1 MKKFLNSVLAI
12 IMGGIFMTAPLVAS
26 TPVFAECADGQVQT
40 SILGKDGCADASEDS
55 IKNMVKHVADFL
67 SIGVGVLG
75 TIGVTIVG
83 IQYLTAGGNE
93 EQTRKAKRRLLEIVI
108 GMAAYFL
115 MYGILNW
122 LGVIK

>member
-1 MKKFLNSVLAI
+1 MKKFLNSILAI

-26 TPVFAECADGQVQT
+26 TPVFACDDGQVQT

-83 IQYLTAGGNE
+83 IQHLTAGGNE